1 MDRSGIICGGNW
13 IVDRVKHIDRYPAED
28 TLANIASQSDQNGG
42 CAFNVLVDLAKL
54 GASFPLVGIGMI
66 GEDSDASFVRSLC
79 AEHRIETGG
88 LLCTPEST
96 TSYTDVMTVD
106 STGRRTFF
114 HQRGANALL
123 DVDHFSF
130 TGSTAR
136 HFHLGYLLLLDR
148 LDLPDAEFG
157 TRAGAVLSRALEA
170 GLTTSV
176 DLVSEDSHRFATVV
190 LPTLPH
196 VDICFAN
203 EFELSRTTGM
213 DISLFRSPSRPGE
226 GLGEGSASLGEL
238 ISNLRQ
244 ATQALFDAGLREL
257 AVVHTPEFGY
267 VRARTGEE
275 VSLPSLPI
283 ELHEIKGTV
292 GAGDAFAAGFL
303 FGYHEGRQAAECL
316 EWALRAA
323 RSCLRGDGASNGIT
337 ALTGPV

>member
-28 TLANIASQSDQNGG
+28 TLANISAQSEQNGG
-42 CAFNVLVDLAKL
+42 CAFNVLVDLSKL

-66 GEDSDASFVRSLC
+66 GEDSDASFIRSLC
-79 AEHRIETGG
+79 TEHRIETGG
-88 LLCTPEST
+88 LLSTSESP

-130 TGSTAR
+130 DGSTAR

-157 TRAGAVLSRALEA
+157 TRLGAVLSRACEA
-170 GLTTSV
+170 GLSTSV
-176 DLVSEDSHRFATVV
+176 DLVSEDSHRFRTVV

-226 GLGEGSASLGEL
+226 GSAILGEL
-238 ISNLRQ
+238 ISNLRT
-244 ATQALFDAGLREL
+244 ATQILFDAGLREL
-257 AVVHTPEFGY
+257 AVIHTPEFGY
-267 VRARTGEE
+267 VRTRTGEE
-275 VSLPSLPI
+275 VFQPSLPI
-283 ELHEIKGTV
+283 DAGDIKGTV

-303 FGYHEGRQAAECL
+303 FGYHEGRQVAECL
-316 EWALRAA
+316 KWALQAA

-337 ALTGPV
+337 ALTGSV